1 MVHALQEARRV
12 IKPGGILIE
21 LRPAPIHRRVWITS
35 GGGDQLLGAMS
46 EVLDDD
52 RAANQAVAEVL
63 RSGLFTRE
71 WRIQFPCDRVMNN
84 VEDFAKFLET
94 FAALGKK
101 LPSHDILIRR
111 LESAYR
117 STRGRKRI
125 VVRAPLVLNLL
136 RKS

>member
-12 IKPGGILIE
+12 LKPGGILIE

>member
-1 MVHALQEARRV
+1 
-12 IKPGGILIE
+12 
-21 LRPAPIHRRVWITS
+21 
-35 GGGDQLLGAMS
+35 MS

-63 RSGLFTRE
+63 RNGLFTRE

>member
-12 IKPGGILIE
+12 LKPGGILIE
-21 LRPAPIHRRVWITS
+21 LRPAPIHRRVWITR

-71 WRIQFPCDRVMNN
+71 WRRHVAGGVVLKNEQEYTQSQRNLSARERQGRFR
-84 VEDFAKFLET
+84 
-94 FAALGKK
+94 AAF
-101 LPSHDILIRR
+101 S
-111 LESAYR
+111 
-117 STRGRKRI
+117 
-125 VVRAPLVLNLL
+125 
-136 RKS
+136 

>member
-12 IKPGGILIE
+12 LKPGGILIE

-71 WRIQFPCDRVMNN
+71 WRVQRRCDCLQDNSEESSQVPCTSGPPG
-84 VEDFAKFLET
+84 EKIPL
-94 FAALGKK
+94 
-101 LPSHDILIRR
+101 HDII
-111 LESAYR
+111 S
-117 STRGRKRI
+117 
-125 VVRAPLVLNLL
+125 PH
-136 RKS
+136 